1 VIDKRPA
8 RESLT
13 LAGSRRNAMMIHANS
28 KRSTS
33 GPAAVLFSA
42 LLAAFLPGL
51 ACAELPVVGAQ
62 IVKTYPHDPHA
73 FTEGLFF
80 HDGIFYESTGLEGQ
94 SSIRSVDLAT
104 GHVLRSTALP
114 SGLFGEGIVA
124 WKDQLISVTWRTG
137 IGFRWSLN
145 DFRPLGVFHY
155 PGEGWGLTENGR
167 DIILSDGTPVLRF
180 LDPDSLK
187 VVRELKVTAE
197 GQPIERLNE
206 LEYVKGEILANIWM
220 TNRIA
225 RIDPKTGAVKA
236 WIDVS
241 NLASRA
247 AATDPDAVPNGI
259 AYDKTHDRLFLTGK
273 DWPWLFEVRIPGL
286 TGGR

>member
-1 VIDKRPA
+1 
-8 RESLT
+8 
-13 LAGSRRNAMMIHANS
+13 M
-28 KRSTS
+28 
-33 GPAAVLFSA
+33 LFSA
-42 LLAAFLPGL
+42 LLIALVPGL
-51 ACAELPVVGAQ
+51 ARAELPVSEAQ
-62 IVKTYPHDPHA
+62 IVKTYPHDPRA

-80 HDGIFYESTGLEGQ
+80 HDGVFYESTGLEGQ
-94 SSIRSVDLAT
+94 SNIRAVDPAS
-104 GHVLRSTALP
+104 GRVLRSVALP
-114 SGLFGEGIVA
+114 PGLFGEGIVA
-124 WKDQLISVTWRTG
+124 WKDQLISVTWRNE
-137 IGFRWSLN
+137 IGFRRSLS
-145 DFRPLGVFHY
+145 DLRTRAVFHY
-155 PGEGWGLTENGR
+155 AGEGWGLTEDGR
-167 DIILSDGTPVLRF
+167 NLILSDGTPALKF

-187 VVRELKVTAE
+187 VVRTLNVTAE

-241 NLASRA
+241 NLAARA

-259 AYDKTHDRLFLTGK
+259 AYDKTRDRLFLTGK

-286 TGGR
+286 TGQR